1 MDIYRFK
8 SCADDDGILNLRV
21 PLNAGTAEVEVVV
34 IVHPLEPQKVPK
46 PKQRGAVPEY
56 VAKARETSPRA
67 FEPWTEDE
75 ERQLMEMYHAE
86 NDIRVIAQKLG
97 RRPRAIEAR
106 VLKVLRRDEEQGQ

>member
-8 SCADDDGILNLRV
+8 SYADEDGLLNLRV
-21 PLNAGTAEVEVVV
+21 PLNAGTGEVEVVV
-34 IVHPLEPQKVPK
+34 IVHPVEPPKGQK
-46 PKQRGAVPEY
+46 PKQRGAVPDY

-67 FEPWTEDE
+67 FEPWTEEE

-86 NDIRVIAQKLG
+86 MDIQVIAQTLG

-106 VLKVLRRDEEQGQ
+106 VLKVLSRDKEQG

>member
-1 MDIYRFK
+1 MVDIYRFK
-8 SCADDDGILNLRV
+8 SCADDDGILTLRV
-21 PLNAGTAEVEVVV
+21 PLNAGTAEVEVVI
-34 IVHPLEPQKVPK
+34 IVHPLEQQKGQT

-86 NDIRVIAQKLG
+86 TDIRVIAQTLG

-106 VLKVLRRDEEQGQ
+106 VLKVLSRDQEEV